1 MQLGLSNNSAVNSK
15 ILTIVEGS
23 FRLKVADFTHGAVK
37 RVNKKG
43 DEVNELVFSNLNGYI
58 KDISFEDTEYGK
70 KVNILI
76 DADKEYKLSLGYADS
91 LVVNLYKILPN
102 VNPAY
107 PVNLNLVRK
116 PDDKGTMRTSLF
128 VNQKGSPC
136 KWAYTKVNPNGMPSM
151 EQITVKGNLVWD
163 NTKQVEFLVINSL
176 NPFIEKLKT
185 TQRVEVTPEIEIP
198 IETVVYEGD
207 INTPTKGYNVDGS
220 ISEEDMPF

>member
-1 MQLGLSNNSAVNSK
+1 MQLGLSNNSAVNSR

-23 FRLKVADFTHGAVK
+23 FRLKVSSDVQGAVK
-37 RVNKKG
+37 RINKKG
-43 DEVNELVFSNLNGYI
+43 DEVYESVFSNLNGYI

-76 DADKEYKLSLGYADS
+76 DADKEYRLSLGYADS

-102 VNPAY
+102 INPAY

-128 VNQKGSPC
+128 VNQKGLPC
-136 KWAYTKVNPNGMPSM
+136 KWAYTKANPNGMPSM

-163 NTKQVEFLVINSL
+163 NTKQVDFLVVNSL
-176 NPFIEKLKT
+176 TPFIEKLKT
-185 TQRVEVTPEIEIP
+185 VKREEIIPEIEIP
-198 IETVVYEGD
+198 VETVVYEGD
-207 INTPTKGYNVDGS
+207 LNTPAKGYNMDGS
-220 ISEEDMPF
+220 ISDEDIPF